1 MTFYGVYAITDD
13 RLQAPERLLES
24 VRQALQGG
32 ISLLQYRSKN
42 PDREQRQRQ
51 AGLLAALCRQYSVPL
66 LINDDIQLCL
76 DCGADGVH
84 LGQSDQSV
92 AAARA
97 LLGDKAIVGVTCHNS
112 LALAMQAQQQGA
124 SYAAFGRF
132 FPSRTKPSAPAAELA
147 VLTEARAQLAIPV
160 IAIGGI
166 NADNGA
172 SVIAAGADM
181 IAVIDFLFAGADTKS
196 RAQQLVNLFSSSAN

>member
-13 RLQAPERLLES
+13 RLQPPERMLES
-24 VRQALQGG
+24 VQQALQGG

-42 PDREQRQRQ
+42 PDRDQLLKQ
-51 AGLLAALCRQYSVPL
+51 ARLLAAMCQQYSVPL

-76 DCGADGVH
+76 DCGANGVH
-84 LGQSDQSV
+84 LGQSDASV

-97 LLGDKAIVGVTCHNS
+97 QLGDKAIIGVTCHDS
-112 LALAMQAQQQGA
+112 VKLALLAQQQGA

-132 FPSRTKPSAPAAELA
+132 FVSQTKPSAPAAELT
-147 VLTEARAQLAIPV
+147 VLTKAKSLLTIPL

-166 NADNGA
+166 NANNGA
-172 SVIAAGADM
+172 SVIEAGADM

-196 RAQQLVNLFSSSAN
+196 RARQLVKLFSSSAN